1 MSSTDRR
8 IVPRPRTLLPRV
20 GYLLPLSRDL
30 LGTLDRWAT
39 EVGDIYR
46 VDIPGRNTWVVN
58 RPDEI
63 ERILVHGQHFV
74 KGGELYKAKALL
86 GDGLLTSERD
96 LWKRQ
101 RRMMQPAF
109 HRERVA
115 AYGARM
121 VEITDAALA
130 HWHTGEVRDV
140 HKDAMALTLKI
151 VSDTLFGD
159 DEVPSEE
166 VSQALDDVLRRFDGV
181 IALLPEWL
189 PFQRFTRFRNA
200 ISRLDEVV
208 YAVVSRRRRER
219 TNERGDLLSIL
230 LNAQDED
237 DGTKM
242 SDTQLR
248 DEVLTLLIAGHE
260 TVANTLTWA
269 CYLVSQHPDAEKN
282 LTDEADALNG
292 PATAHD
298 LPKLPYTTAVLHESM
313 RLFPPA
319 WAIGRE
325 VAEAWEIAGF
335 PADRGMQ
342 VTIFPWVVH
351 RDPRFF
357 SEPLR
362 FRPERWLDGSTKS
375 IPTYAYFPFGGGQR
389 LCIGRPFAMLEG
401 ALVLATVVR
410 RFRLRPID
418 GHAPVPLP
426 SITLRPRNG
435 LPMKV
440 ERR

>member
-1 MSSTDRR
+1 
-8 IVPRPRTLLPRV
+8 
-20 GYLLPLSRDL
+20 
-30 LGTLDRWAT
+30 
-39 EVGDIYR
+39 VGDIYR
-46 VDIPGRNTWVVN
+46 LDIPGRHTWVVN

-86 GDGLLTSERD
+86 GNGLLTSERE

-115 AYGARM
+115 AYGDRM
-121 VEITDAALA
+121 VEITNTALA
-130 HWHTGEVRDV
+130 HWHPGEVRDV
-140 HKDAMALTLKI
+140 HKDSMALTLKI
-151 VSDTLFGD
+151 VCDTLFGD

-166 VSQALDDVLRRFDGV
+166 VSQASDDVLRRFDGV

-189 PFQRFTRFRNA
+189 PFRRFTRYRNG
-200 ISRLDEVV
+200 ITRLNEVV
-208 YAVVSRRRRER
+208 YAVVRRRRQER
-219 TNERGDLLSIL
+219 ADQRGDLLSIL

-237 DGTKM
+237 DGRRM
-242 SDTQLR
+242 SDMQLR
-248 DEVLTLLIAGHE
+248 DEVLTLLAAGHE
-260 TVANTLTWA
+260 TIANALTWA
-269 CYLVSQHPDAEKN
+269 CHLVSQHPDAEKN
-282 LTDEADALNG
+282 LMDEVDALNG

-298 LPKLPYTTAVLHESM
+298 LPKLQYTTAVLNESM

-319 WAIGRE
+319 WLIGRE
-325 VAEAWEIAGF
+325 VVEPWEIAGF
-335 PADRGMQ
+335 PAERGMQ
-342 VTIFPWVVH
+342 VTICPWIVQ

-357 SEPLR
+357 SDPLH
-362 FRPERWLDGSTKS
+362 FRPERWLDGSTES

-401 ALVLATVVR
+401 ALVLATVAR
-410 RFRLRPID
+410 RFRLRPVD
-418 GHAPVPLP
+418 GYAPVPVP
-426 SITLRPRNG
+426 SLTLRPRNG